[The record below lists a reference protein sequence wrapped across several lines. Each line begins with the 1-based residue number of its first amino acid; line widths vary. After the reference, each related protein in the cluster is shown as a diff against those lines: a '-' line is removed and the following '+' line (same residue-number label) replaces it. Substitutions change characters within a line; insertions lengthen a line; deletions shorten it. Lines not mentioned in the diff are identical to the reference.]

1 MVTARDS
8 NSPENSRIYCRVN
21 SVYIRNVYTQQRGDL
36 SGIFT
41 FILDSFREWRIVDF
55 FHFRVHT

>member
-21 SVYIRNVYTQQRGDL
+21 SLYIRNVYTQHRRDL
-36 SGIFT
+36 GAIFT
-41 FILDSFREWRIVDF
+41 FILAIHLEDDEK
-55 FHFRVHT
+55 